1 MGIIISLVIIGV
13 VIYLLMDWDDKRNEK
28 TKTKTEEKEWGNK
41 WSSPYTDNHE
51 EIDLF
56 FFLEQQEFHFIKVR
70 DEVTYVKN
78 TILNPVWKE
87 DTNRDKTLNN
97 MMSALATQHMTST
110 RIETLYS
117 VSHKFIQPEKKLE
130 YKHKYICDPHSIYM
144 DSLQSTQKYGS
155 EPFPV
160 HDYNNTKLL
169 SKWLEGGDVGY
180 CIKDYARYYNKEV
193 QHRITILLNS
203 ILGNPDDHNTH
214 ITLLQSTCLP
224 YLIDDAIEELNKV
237 PGKTEGLCG
246 ILSLQSIEVFKKYIP
261 EFRDHAPSKIIL
273 YKGIQWKVHDYGT
286 SGYPILIYR
295 PDAIQVQSHLP
306 DLNIKGYKTT
316 VLKFNGKQE
325 YAININKKHVVK
337 IQFPCMLDGSNNIVE
352 RLEK

>member
-1 MGIIISLVIIGV
+1 M
-13 VIYLLMDWDDKRNEK
+13 
-28 TKTKTEEKEWGNK
+28 
-41 WSSPYTDNHE
+41 
-51 EIDLF
+51 
-56 FFLEQQEFHFIKVR
+56 
-70 DEVTYVKN
+70 TYIRCP
-78 TILNPVWKE
+78 ILNPVWKG

-110 RIETLYS
+110 RRETIYS
-117 VSHKFIQPEKKLE
+117 VTHKFIPPEKKLE

-144 DSLQSTQKYGS
+144 NSLQYTYEHGS
-155 EPFPV
+155 PPFPV
-160 HDYNNTKLL
+160 HDYNNDELL
-169 SKWLEGGDVGY
+169 SRWIEGGDVGY
-180 CIKDYARYYNKEV
+180 YIKDYARFYNEEV

-214 ITLLQSTCLP
+214 LTEGGLLHSNGLP
-224 YLIDDAIEELNKV
+224 DLIDGAIEELNKV

-246 ILSLQSIEVFKKYIP
+246 IISPQSIEAFKKYIP
-261 EFRDHAPSKIIL
+261 EFRDPAPSKIIL

-286 SGYPILIYR
+286 TGHPILIYR

-316 VLKFNGKQE
+316 VLKFKGKQE
-325 YAININKKHVVK
+325 YAININKKHIVK

-352 RLEK
+352 ILEK